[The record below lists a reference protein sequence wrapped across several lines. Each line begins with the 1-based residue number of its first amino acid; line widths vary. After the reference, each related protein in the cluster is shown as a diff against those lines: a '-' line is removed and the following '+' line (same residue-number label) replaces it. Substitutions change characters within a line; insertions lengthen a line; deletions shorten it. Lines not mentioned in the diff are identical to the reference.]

1 MATYIDPKTGQQI
14 NVDVYGRTI
23 PLAGSTPS
31 QPDPTDGIS
40 FQDRI
45 FNRARSFK
53 DKVGPKV
60 EAGIERAKTALSSV
74 DTPENR
80 GRMRAASGLGATA
93 LGIAPGALQT
103 LSQQGILP
111 AAVSTGAGLLAGTA
125 VSPVANAMMRSGSL
139 PMKLAGFGLQALA
152 PAAAQAGTAG
162 LFGAAEAGKT
172 GSGGADVSIPGTPVT
187 PEIPVSDAARERIQ
201 RERDLAYE
209 TKARTQLGQ
218 AQLGLDRQALMDQNN
233 ALVQLQKSLLPIQE
247 RTMRQQLVNQ
257 QALINTQTAAYQQ
270 LGRQAGMFKL
280 AGQGMAEA
288 GATMRTALSQNPYS
302 GSTIQ
307 APSISFG

>member
-1 MATYIDPKTGQQI
+1 MPPQIVDPWSSPTTYPSS
-14 NVDVYGRTI
+14 
-23 PLAGSTPS
+23 PLFTSPAGAAP
-31 QPDPTDGIS
+31 QAADPTVGER
-40 FQDRI
+40 FQSLL
-45 FNRARSFK
+45 NRGR
-53 DKVGPKV
+53 DVV
-60 EAGIERAKTALSSV
+60 RRAGDRAKTALSSV

-93 LGIAPGALQT
+93 LGVAPGALQT

-187 PEIPVSDAARERIQ
+187 PEIPISDAARERIQ

-257 QALINTQTAAYQQ
+257 QALINSQTAAYQQ

-280 AGQGMAEA
+280 AGQGMTEA
-288 GATMRTALSQNPYS
+288 GATLRTAISQNPYAN
-302 GSTIQ
+302 STIQ

>member
-1 MATYIDPKTGQQI
+1 MPPQIVDPWSSPTTYPSS
-14 NVDVYGRTI
+14 
-23 PLAGSTPS
+23 PLFTSPAGASS
-31 QPDPTDGIS
+31 QAADPTVGER
-40 FQDRI
+40 FQSLL
-45 FNRARSFK
+45 NRGR
-53 DKVGPKV
+53 DVMTR
-60 EAGIERAKTALSSV
+60 AGDRAKTALSSV

-93 LGIAPGALQT
+93 LGVAPGALQT

-187 PEIPVSDAARERIQ
+187 PEIPISDAARERIQ

-257 QALINTQTAAYQQ
+257 QALINSQTAAYQQ

-288 GATMRTALSQNPYS
+288 GATMRTALSQNPYA